1 VRASEIAI
9 RFAERIN
16 AHDVE
21 GLIALMTPDHSFV
34 DSLGKRFRRPAIE
47 DGWRSYFQMVPDY
60 WVKIEDKIS
69 EGKTAVLV
77 GVAGGTFVS
86 EGGVRGPENRW
97 KTPAVW
103 IARIEGTRVAEWRIY
118 ADNEPIRGMARN
130 QKRVTGAR
138 ARSSRLAE

>member
-1 VRASEIAI
+1 VRATEVAV

-21 GLIALMTPDHSFV
+21 GMIALMTPDHLFV
-34 DSLGKRFRRPAIE
+34 DSSGKRFRRPAIE

-60 WVKIEDKIS
+60 WVRIEDAIS
-69 EGKTAVLV
+69 KGKTAVLV
-77 GVAGGTFVS
+77 GVAGGTFVPK
-86 EGGVRGPENRW
+86 GGVGRQENRW

-118 ADNEPIRGMARN
+118 ADNEPVRRVARRTRGA
-130 QKRVTGAR
+130 TGVR
-138 ARSSRLAE
+138 ARSSRQAG